1 MTMIDLARVLG
12 MDRTT
17 LLRAMKPLQREDL
30 LKTRASDEDSRQL
43 SFSLSSAGERKV
55 KQAMPLWARAQDE
68 FEAEIGSR
76 EAAQLRR
83 GLLAITRST

>member
-1 MTMIDLARVLG
+1 MTMIDLASVLG

-43 SFSLSSAGERKV
+43 VFSLSSAGERKV
-55 KQAMPLWARAQDE
+55 KEASPLWAKAQEE

-83 GLLAITRST
+83 GLLALARST